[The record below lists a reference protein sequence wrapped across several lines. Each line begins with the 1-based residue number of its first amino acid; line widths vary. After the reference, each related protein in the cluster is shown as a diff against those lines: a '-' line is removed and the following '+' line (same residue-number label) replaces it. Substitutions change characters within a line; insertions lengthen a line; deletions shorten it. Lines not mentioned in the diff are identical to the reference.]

1 MTSYTCILTEEYV
14 AVEVR
19 KLIKFDY
26 VGPRRIRHE
35 ILNKVKVRT
44 PLGYKNRVEVWAVD
58 MFTLNTG

>member
-1 MTSYTCILTEEYV
+1 V
-14 AVEVR
+14 PVEVQ

-26 VGPRRIRHE
+26 VGPRRIRHVF
-35 ILNKVKVRT
+35 LDKVKVRT